1 MEQGE
6 DPITR
11 LGFGLTN
18 YFDMMKILAMTMLV
32 MSLISI
38 PLFVVYSKNRVVMS
52 NDEYGGLT
60 LGSLG

>member
-1 MEQGE
+1 LEQGE

>member
-1 MEQGE
+1 MEEGE

-38 PLFVVYSKNRVVMS
+38 PLFVVYSKNQVVMS